1 MRVIEF
7 DREIRF
13 KRFNRV
19 CEIYIYIYNKVLT
32 LYSCVLRIID
42 LLDLI
47 ILNILNMF
55 YEESK
60 KVEKRISD
68 EIQSCHRVT

>member
-19 CEIYIYIYNKVLT
+19 CEIYIYNKVLT
-32 LYSCVLRIID
+32 LYFCVLRIFD

-47 ILNILNMF
+47 IL
-55 YEESK
+55 
-60 KVEKRISD
+60 KR
-68 EIQSCHRVT
+68 

>member
-47 ILNILNMF
+47 IL
-55 YEESK
+55 
-60 KVEKRISD
+60 KR
-68 EIQSCHRVT
+68 